1 MSRKHIRHIFFWKWF
16 PNNDPIA
23 ATVARLC
30 ILREDLYLETMA
42 LMEES
47 IPSLDKNSPP
57 WRLMYF
63 WRNSVRTLM
72 EIRSALETLQI
83 DKRFL
88 GSLAAQPEQFQE
100 AFNKL
105 VQKIRAA
112 HDLLKDVRNEIGAH
126 VKLQAVQEAL
136 ANMNMDSNGLIELGP
151 VIAESHYRFASQ
163 LVGQILLRDVPNESW
178 ENHLNEVLGKT
189 AELSAALE
197 AIDIVLLAYM
207 DTRRLWD

>member
-16 PNNDPIA
+16 PYNDPIA
-23 ATVARLC
+23 ASVARLC

-42 LMEES
+42 LLEES

-63 WRNSVRTLM
+63 WRNSVRTLL
-72 EIRSALETLQI
+72 EIRSALETLQR
-83 DKRFL
+83 DRKFL
-88 GSLAAQPEQFQE
+88 NSFAAQPEQFQE

-105 VQKIRAA
+105 AQKIRTA
-112 HDLLKDVRNEIGAH
+112 HDLLKDVRNEIGGH
-126 VKLQAVQEAL
+126 VKLQAVKEAL
-136 ANMNMDSNGLIELGP
+136 SNMDMDSNGLIELGP
-151 VIAESHYRFASQ
+151 VIAESHHRFASQ
-163 LVGQILLRDVPNESW
+163 LVGQILLRDVPNENW
-178 ENHLNEVLGKT
+178 ENHLKEVLGKT

-207 DTRRLWD
+207 DAKGLWD

>member
-1 MSRKHIRHIFFWKWF
+1 
-16 PNNDPIA
+16 
-23 ATVARLC
+23 
-30 ILREDLYLETMA
+30 MA

-72 EIRSALETLQI
+72 EIRSALENLQR
-83 DKRFL
+83 DHSFL
-88 GSLAAQPEQFQE
+88 DSLSAQPEPFRE

-105 VQKIRAA
+105 IDEIRTA
-112 HDLLKDVRNEIGAH
+112 HETLKDVRNEIGGH

-136 ANMNMDSNGLIELGP
+136 TNMNLDSNGLIELGP
-151 VIAESHYRFASQ
+151 VIAESHYKFASQ
-163 LVGQILLRDVPNESW
+163 LIGQILLRDVPNESW
-178 ENHLNEVLGKT
+178 DSHLNELLGKT

-197 AIDIVLLAYM
+197 AIDIVLVAYM
-207 DTRRLWD
+207 DARRLWD

>member
-1 MSRKHIRHIFFWKWF
+1 
-16 PNNDPIA
+16 
-23 ATVARLC
+23 VARLC

-63 WRNSVRTLM
+63 WRNSIRTLL
-72 EIRSALETLQI
+72 EIRSALETLQK
-83 DKRFL
+83 DKEFL
-88 GSLAAQPEQFQE
+88 DSISVQPEKFQE

-105 VQKIRAA
+105 VHKIRTA
-112 HDLLKDVRNEIGAH
+112 HEFLKDVRNEIGGH
-126 VKLQAVQEAL
+126 VQLQAVQEAL
-136 ANMNMDSNGLIELGP
+136 EHMDMDSNGLIELGP
-151 VIAESHYRFASQ
+151 VIAESHHRFASQ

-178 ENHLNEVLGKT
+178 ESHLNEILGKT

-207 DTRRLWD
+207 DARRLWE